1 MVFGSNVLKIGGANT
16 AGMGGKGGPFRLDS
30 GHNVAQISKEEKAK
44 VSKEVTEAA
53 RAMAKVNNFFF
64 P

>member
-1 MVFGSNVLKIGGANT
+1 
-16 AGMGGKGGPFRLDS
+16 MGGKGGPYRLDS

-53 RAMAKVNNFFF
+53 RAMAKVSQLLKIEIFLAF
-64 P
+64 